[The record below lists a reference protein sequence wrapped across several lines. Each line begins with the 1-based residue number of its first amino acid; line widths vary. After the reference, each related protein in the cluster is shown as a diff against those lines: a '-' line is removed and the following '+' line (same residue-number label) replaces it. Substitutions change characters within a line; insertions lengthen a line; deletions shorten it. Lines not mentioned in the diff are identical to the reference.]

1 MVFDYEYPHTSLCKV
16 VESGLK
22 RLADVVCGEIQDS
35 SFLPCDGKDK
45 FFCIE
50 AISVPQNFIG
60 IWGWRMQEEQNE
72 IHAVVVRFYPDKIPI
87 EIIIWDDCS
96 SEEDLISRLK
106 QNDKPALSSGRAL
119 LSYAVDGNIYR
130 GLLCIENDLF
140 SVAAP
145 QFFSFNILDCV
156 SVDEKIFYSK
166 LTLDIPDHTRIA
178 NRIVN
183 RIAEAESQLES
194 IEKEM
199 YALTERVDQLEQAIE
214 FLQDNRDESAAQ
226 LQASP
231 TKQFYRPGK
240 VIELFVDNSDLDDF
254 ICAFEDALD
263 AYDDQIDH
271 FAKYLRAAYD
281 NHIPL
286 MLVGPNGRRIADAF
300 SIALNGSTAATFD
313 CAAVN
318 CLDDLN
324 IISSSNDPIIA
335 VLNPFA
341 PNFIAYLPELLG
353 IEGKFFIA
361 LYPFVEDLRLEPRS
375 FFNYFTPVFTELIFD
390 QPDPIKILTSSIN
403 STDHAALFAAF
414 PMAYVNGLSDRFV
427 EKFRGS
433 GRTLDRLKKFLGDD
447 Q

>member
-1 MVFDYEYPHTSLCKV
+1 MEVFKHTSLCQVIDKKQV
-16 VESGLK
+16 G
-22 RLADVVCGEIQDS
+22 RLADIDGNKIFVPTRHVKYLQTTKHS
-35 SFLPCDGKDK
+35 LPRGY
-45 FFCIE
+45 
-50 AISVPQNFIG
+50 IG
-60 IWGWRMQEEQNE
+60 IWSWHEKYDGSFKQHNLATFEPAML
-72 IHAVVVRFYPDKIPI
+72 PI
-87 EIIIWDDCS
+87 EIIAF
-96 SEEDLISRLK
+96 EEIVLLSKISIRM
-106 QNDKPALSSGRAL
+106 SSGKAL
-119 LSYAVDGNIYR
+119 LCFNVDGDLYH
-130 GLLCIENDLF
+130 GLLCTVKDIDADGKIKSETLPLF
-140 SVAAP
+140 EISSKDFIHV
-145 QFFSFNILDCV
+145 V
-156 SVDEKIFYSK
+156 GEIFYSK
-166 LTLDIPDHTRIA
+166 LNLDAPKYNVDVKRVGLLPVMKQT
-178 NRIVN
+178 VDQS
-183 RIAEAESQLES
+183 AEAKVQFDRLKDEVA
-194 IEKEM
+194 K
-199 YALTERVDQLEQAIE
+199 LEQRRQTLEQEIE
-214 FLQDNRDESAAQ
+214 FLQSSRDDLTDHSAQTIA
-226 LQASP
+226 P
-231 TKQFYRPGK
+231 PKFFRPGRTVK
-240 VIELFVDNSDLDDF
+240 PGVNNRDLDDF
-254 ICAFEDALD
+254 IDAFEDALGT
-263 AYDDQIDH
+263 YDDQIDH
-271 FAKYLRAAYD
+271 FAKYLHTAHD

-324 IISSSNDPIIA
+324 IISSSPDPIVA
-335 VLNPFA
+335 VVNPFA
-341 PNFIAYLPELLG
+341 PNFIAYLPELLN